1 MSEKISL
8 DSSGGINIFIANMHT
23 PLDHIFSLLRILDA
37 DKAMGCE
44 FHSSIIFVVGF
55 IIEYKIAPIQN
66 DKAAIQPLSV
76 VEALAPEFNFSHISK
91 CFKMFQN
98 V

>member
-44 FHSSIIFVVGF
+44 FHSSFSLCLNAFNALQSGQFPPLLVC
-55 IIEYKIAPIQN
+55 IE
-66 DKAAIQPLSV
+66 
-76 VEALAPEFNFSHISK
+76 
-91 CFKMFQN
+91 
-98 V
+98 